1 MIQPLHSDNAP
12 KALGPYSQAI
22 AFDKMVFCSG
32 QTPVDPETN
41 QLVGP
46 DIVPQTHR
54 ALDNLGLVLAAAG
67 LDFGSIVKTTVFL
80 KNMADFDRMN
90 AVYGSYFGEQPPA
103 RSTVEVARLPLD
115 ALVEIECIAVNVNVS
130 GSEFRVPG

>member
-1 MIQPLHSDNAP
+1 MIQPLHSDKAP

>member
-115 ALVEIECIAVNVNVS
+115 ALVEIECIAVNVNVA